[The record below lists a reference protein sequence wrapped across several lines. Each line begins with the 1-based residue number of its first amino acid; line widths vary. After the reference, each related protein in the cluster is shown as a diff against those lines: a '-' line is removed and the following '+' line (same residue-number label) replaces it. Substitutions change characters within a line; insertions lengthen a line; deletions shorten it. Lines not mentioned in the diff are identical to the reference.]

1 MNGHHDTAKHVLDWI
16 SIATALGALVDVLP
30 ALAAGLS
37 VIWSLMRITEMVVGK
52 PFAEII
58 RRKKSDAIDK

>member
-37 VIWSLMRITEMVVGK
+37 VIWSLMRIAEMVAGK

-58 RRKKSDAIDK
+58 RWKKHDAE